1 VKVKMLTLLLVITV
15 PLAAFTLAA
24 PQTAQAARTWTVVA
38 GGGTRDLTVV
48 LNAFYPRRLHVA
60 TGDTVTWQVEGFHN
74 IAFLGGGQAPPLE
87 VQEGGNTYINP
98 QVAFPAGGKT
108 YEGTGY
114 ANSGV
119 PQDPSKPFA
128 YSLTFTKAGSY
139 SYLCI
144 IHGPSMGG
152 EIVVGDQTS
161 GSPEAVLAGARQEQ
175 AAGVKAGQTAFA
187 SLKPDWTGYTVNVP
201 LIGSVKDGYSIL
213 RFTPRPIVIPRGATV
228 KWTMA
233 DPYEIHT
240 VTFTSGAKPP
250 EHIIVEPQQQGPP
263 KLMVNPKSATP
274 AGGKA
279 YDGTG
284 FVNSGILFPPGL
296 PGNLPTSYSLTFTK
310 PGRYE
315 YVCIVHL
322 PFMTGTV
329 IVK

>member
-1 VKVKMLTLLLVITV
+1 VKIKTLVLLLVMTV
-15 PLAAFTLAA
+15 PLAAFALTA
-24 PQTAQAARTWTVVA
+24 PPAAQAARTWTLLA
-38 GGGTRDLTVV
+38 GGGTPDLTVF
-48 LNAFYPRRLHVA
+48 LNAFYPRRVQIA
-60 TGDTVTWQVEGFHN
+60 VGDTVTWQVFSFHN
-74 IAFLGGGQAPPLE
+74 IAFTSGERPPMFE
-87 VQEGGNTYINP
+87 IQEGGKTYVNP
-98 QVAFPAGGKT
+98 AVAFPAGGKT
-108 YEGTGY
+108 YDGTGY
-114 ANSGV
+114 VNSGV
-119 PQDPSKPFA
+119 PQDPSKPWTH
-128 YSLTFTKAGSY
+128 SLTFTKAGTY

-152 EIVVGDQTS
+152 EIVVGDQPAA
-161 GSPEAVLAGARQEQ
+161 SPDSVLATARQQQ
-175 AAGVKAGQTAFA
+175 AASVRAGLAAFA
-187 SLKPDWTGYTVNVP
+187 SLKPDWTGYTVNIP
-201 LIGSVKDGYSIL
+201 LIGSVKDGYSIF
-213 RFTPRPIVIPRGATV
+213 RFTPRPVVIPRGATV

-250 EHIIVEPQQQGPP
+250 DHIIPEPQQGGPP
-263 KLMVNPKSATP
+263 KFLVNPKATTP
-274 AGGKA
+274 AGGRT
-279 YDGTG
+279 YDGVG